1 MSIEGLFL
9 ERMSAAF
16 SVLGLG
22 LLMYGLYLVF
32 SPFIPAISWAAV
44 LVLTTWPI
52 YRRLTILWPQ
62 SPSKSAGVMTAA
74 LALIF
79 FAAVGPLLLT
89 LSFEVERASVVA
101 GEFIS
106 SEQLQ
111 LPAQLQELP
120 LVGPLLTDQMH
131 LLRLNRHEFAA
142 SIAEYKKPIMA
153 LATAAAKGIFATG
166 ATFFLCLFV
175 SFFFFRDGDEL
186 ARQANTAAT
195 KLGGERFVKL
205 LESTKMTIKGAVYG
219 VLLTSLAQGILAG
232 VGYLVAGAPVPILL
246 SAVTMLASLIPFG
259 TPLVY
264 LPVSILIVVNG
275 APTIYGVLLAVYCL
289 VVVSSADNVL
299 RPFFIS
305 QATSMPVLLSF
316 FGVLGGLVT
325 FGLIGIII
333 GPSIVAVGHA
343 LWNDWIDKR
352 V

>member
-1 MSIEGLFL
+1 
-9 ERMSAAF
+9 
-16 SVLGLG
+16 
-22 LLMYGLYLVF
+22 
-32 SPFIPAISWAAV
+32 
-44 LVLTTWPI
+44 
-52 YRRLTILWPQ
+52 
-62 SPSKSAGVMTAA
+62 
-74 LALIF
+74 
-79 FAAVGPLLLT
+79 
-89 LSFEVERASVVA
+89 
-101 GEFIS
+101 
-106 SEQLQ
+106 
-111 LPAQLQELP
+111 
-120 LVGPLLTDQMH
+120 MH

-275 APTIYGVLLAVYCL
+275 APTLYGVLLAVYCL

-343 LWNDWIDKR
+343 LWNDWIDKH